1 MTWKRSEI
9 RAARQ
14 KPLKSLMEALGYQLL
29 PLQDGNYQLCKLAA
43 DIVVKDHY
51 WVNKQDGT
59 AGNAIDFLVN
69 VEGMSFNQAMGLLRS

>member
-14 KPLKSLMEALGYQLL
+14 KPLKPVLEALGYQLQ
-29 PLQDGNYQLCKLAA
+29 PSQDGNYQLCRLAA
-43 DIVVKDHY
+43 DIVIKEHY
-51 WVNKQDGT
+51 WVNKEDGT

-69 VEGMSFNQAMGLLRS
+69 VEGMTFRKAMELLLS